1 MIFNH
6 SNDFAAALPPA
17 GRLLGLDVGDKTIGL
32 ALSDASRLISSPHVT
47 IQRTKFSKDLE
58 ALKAVLAAQ
67 QVVGLVIGN
76 PINMDGTSGRRVQS
90 TQSFIANL
98 KKHIDLP
105 MLLWDERL
113 TTMAVVR
120 MMEQEADLS
129 RKRRDEL
136 VDKLAASYMLQ
147 GCLDRMNQMSSPT

>member
-1 MIFNH
+1 MKEFI
-6 SNDFAAALPPA
+6 SLLPPS
-17 GRLLGLDVGDKTIGL
+17 GRLLGLDVGEKTIGL
-32 ALSDASRLISSPHVT
+32 ALSDGLRMIASPHLT
-47 IQRTKFSKDLE
+47 ITRTKFSKDL
-58 ALKAVLAAQ
+58 AQLKAITNEHQ
-67 QVVGLVIGN
+67 IVGLVIGN
-76 PINMDGTSGRRVQS
+76 PINMDGSSGRRVQS

-113 TTMAVVR
+113 STMAVTR

-129 RKRRDEL
+129 RARRDEL

-147 GCLDRMNQMSSPT
+147 GCLDRIKSC